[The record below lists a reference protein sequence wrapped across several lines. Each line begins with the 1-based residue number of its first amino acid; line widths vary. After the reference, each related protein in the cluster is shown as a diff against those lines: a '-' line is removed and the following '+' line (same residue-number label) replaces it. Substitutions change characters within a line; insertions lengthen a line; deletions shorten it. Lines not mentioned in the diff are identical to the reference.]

1 MASLSSA
8 WLGGCS
14 WVVMAIRPPAATKL
28 FTLFMVGWP
37 QVQHPSPWPGQ
48 GENPGVWD
56 FHSVTA
62 SHVWCLLRAACAEVS
77 QACDFL
83 LSRQM
88 ADGGWGEDFESCM
101 ERRYVQSAQ
110 SQIHNTCWA
119 LMGLMAVRW
128 GQAREGH

>member
-1 MASLSSA
+1 MAL
-8 WLGGCS
+8 
-14 WVVMAIRPPAATKL
+14 RK
-28 FTLFMVGWP
+28 
-37 QVQHPSPWPGQ
+37 PGQ

-62 SHVWCLLRAACAEVS
+62 SRVWCFRRSACAEVS

-88 ADGGWGEDFESCM
+88 ADGGWGEDFESC
-101 ERRYVQSAQ
+101 EQRRYIQSAQ

-128 GQAREGH
+128 GPAKEGH